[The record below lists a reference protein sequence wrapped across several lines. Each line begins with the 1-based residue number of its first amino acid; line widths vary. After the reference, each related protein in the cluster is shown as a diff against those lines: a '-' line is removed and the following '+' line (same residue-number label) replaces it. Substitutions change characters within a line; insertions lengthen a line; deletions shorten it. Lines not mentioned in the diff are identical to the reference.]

1 MKDELLINDAKKFL
15 SKHLPGSISDGCN
28 ENLIDNLPPNFINT
42 LYNTELIKDL
52 NLEVNTFDIE
62 SLFPRNLDKEKIR
75 DYDEPDSIFGRA
87 EYEGFPIF
95 NLIANFGKDA
105 FGLYLPFHYYNQC
118 WGVYLFKEIIE
129 SRVMTLYSL
138 FNRKISLRELNQ
150 LYYYAI
156 YRHELFHYQVERFAT
171 KVELITKKQV
181 YRPSRI
187 LFQQVMNSEN
197 WLEEA
202 LAENAVTKSKLVSV
216 RTNIKSSLLREIY
229 ERDLQDMPPGYKDY
243 KCLKF
248 GGPEKAH
255 RLFASQIIESMISP
269 SITIT
274 DLFSVKNEFIAI
286 DKKVP
291 TYLVSGFKNIKRIK
305 M

>member
-1 MKDELLINDAKKFL
+1 MKDDLLIRTAKDFL
-15 SKHLPGSISDGCN
+15 AQYVQGSISDACSDNIGN
-28 ENLIDNLPPNFINT
+28 NLPPNFLDT
-42 LYNTELIKDL
+42 LYNNDLVKDL
-52 NLEVNTFDIE
+52 NLEVNPFNVE
-62 SLFPRNLDKEKIR
+62 NLFPREQESQTIS
-75 DYDEPDSIFGRA
+75 YDQPDLIFGRA
-87 EYEGFPIF
+87 EYEELPILG
-95 NLIANFGKDA
+95 LIENFGKDA
-105 FGLYLPFHYYNQC
+105 FGMYLPFHYYDRC
-118 WGVYLFKEIIE
+118 WGIYLFKEIIE
-129 SRVMTLYSL
+129 SRILTLYSL
-138 FNRKISLRELNQ
+138 FNHKISLRELKQ

-156 YRHELFHYQVERFAT
+156 YRHELFHYQVERFST
-171 KVELITKKQV
+171 KIELITKKQV
-181 YRPSRI
+181 YEPSRI
-187 LFQQVMNSEN
+187 LFQQVMNSED

-216 RTNIKSSLLREIY
+216 RTNIKSSLLKEIY

-291 TYLVSGFKNIKRIK
+291 TYLVSGFKNITRIK